1 MGTKRQNAVESSL
14 LMGAKIGVY
23 NPTCWNEKESGTGVR
38 APDPN
43 SLFGPLGSA
52 GGYFT
57 ASHGG

>member
-1 MGTKRQNAVESSL
+1 
-14 LMGAKIGVY
+14 MGAKIGVY

-52 GGYFT
+52 GDYFT
-57 ASHGG
+57 ASHGA